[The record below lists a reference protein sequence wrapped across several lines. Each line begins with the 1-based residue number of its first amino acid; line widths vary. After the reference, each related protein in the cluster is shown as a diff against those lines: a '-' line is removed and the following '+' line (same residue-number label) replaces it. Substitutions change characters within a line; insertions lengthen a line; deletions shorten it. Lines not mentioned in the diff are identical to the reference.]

1 MLLAQPAPGSRNDP
15 ENSGLSSPRPGS
27 PEPGAART
35 REALVRIRGTTEPP
49 MATLALCFDCAA
61 SHALVRVMRRRNRS
75 GFPTTPTMVLVDK
88 RWPALDALVHDA
100 PESRLIVIPNL
111 DRQVHITPVV
121 LPAPADSP
129 ASSSSNALI
138 IGVPAV
144 AALLTPAP
152 PLHERRAQ

>member
-1 MLLAQPAPGSRNDP
+1 MLLAQPAPGTRTP
-15 ENSGLSSPRPGS
+15 ESGV
-27 PEPGAART
+27 ART
-35 REALVRIRGTTEPP
+35 RTALVRIRGTAEPP
-49 MATLALCFDCAA
+49 MATLALCYDCAA

-75 GFPTTPTMVLVDK
+75 GLPTTPTMVLVDK

-100 PESRLIVIPNL
+100 PDSRLVVIPTL

-121 LPAPADSP
+121 LPTPTDSP
-129 ASSSSNALI
+129 ASSSANALI

-152 PLHERRAQ
+152 SPHEPLRPK